1 MDWTLVLQAVFAVAI
16 AVFVIPR
23 ALQMARNSPKGSS
36 ADWMGAALPLIAV
49 LVFVLFLMSVA

>member
-1 MDWTLVLQAVFAVAI
+1 MDWTLILQAVLAIAV

-49 LVFVLFLMSVA
+49 IAFVVLLMSLA

>member
-1 MDWTLVLQAVFAVAI
+1 VDWTLVLQAVLAIAI

-23 ALQMARNSPKGSS
+23 ALNMARNSPKGSS

-49 LVFVLFLMSVA
+49 IVFVLFLMSMA

>member
-1 MDWTLVLQAVFAVAI
+1 MDWTLVLQAVLAIAI

-23 ALQMARNSPKGSS
+23 ALNMARNSPKGSS

-49 LVFVLFLMSVA
+49 IVFVLFLMSMA